1 MILSQYAMD
10 AIASI
15 NYVTKEHE
23 NEAISLINKSSK
35 SAPNEQDF
43 HILEVIAGVISISYN
58 AASRSYGPKIIWND
72 GSRSF
77 AP

>member
-35 SAPNEQDF
+35 VST
-43 HILEVIAGVISISYN
+43 
-58 AASRSYGPKIIWND
+58 K
-72 GSRSF
+72 
-77 AP
+77 